1 MTAASAE
8 NWYRVG
14 AVDELPLGRP
24 VETVAGSMT
33 IGVVRL
39 ASGIHAF
46 RNECPHQGAPL
57 CRGYFAGTMV
67 PSAPSVLEYGLEEEV
82 IRCPWHGWEFHIP
95 SGEALFGIST
105 RRLRKFDVE
114 IRDDDVYVRIPG
126 MNRETSLVTGAA
138 TRGEGDRAH

>member
-1 MTAASAE
+1 MTTTANE
-8 NWYRVG
+8 TWYRIG
-14 AVDELPLGRP
+14 ALAELPLGRP
-24 VETVAGSMT
+24 VEWVVGSIS
-33 IGVVRL
+33 IGIVRL
-39 ASGIHAF
+39 ASGVHAF

-82 IRCPWHGWEFHIP
+82 IRCPWHGWEFHVP

-114 IRDDDVYVRIPG
+114 IRDDDVYVRVPG
-126 MNRETSLVTGAA
+126 VNRAKSLVKGTTG
-138 TRGEGDRAH
+138 GDDDSPH